1 MREHLNALEILR
13 TAFVEYLKKIET
25 DKKDFLEGRIEFV
38 FWRDEAHSLLLKS
51 HIDDEFLGLLSSE
64 IDVPSQ
70 RPASHQAL
78 RECLIR
84 QVIDLHSKKGLDGI
98 KFVYV
103 IAGSSESNERVD
115 TYAV

>member
-13 TAFVEYLKKIET
+13 TAFVEYLKKIEI
-25 DKKDFLEGRIEFV
+25 DKKDFLEGTIEFV

-51 HIDDEFLGLLSSE
+51 NIDDEFLGLLSSE

-70 RPASHQAL
+70 RLASHQAL
-78 RECLIR
+78 REYLFR
-84 QVIDLHSKKGLDGI
+84 QVIDVHSKKGLDAI

-103 IAGSSESNERVD
+103 IAGSSDSNERVD